1 MTEYLLPILFLFV
14 AFIYSSVGLG
24 GGSSYTAIMAIMG
37 VSYIMIPTT
46 SLTLNLVV
54 TFIGMIN
61 FWRNGYG
68 RLNLVGPFLITSIP
82 MAYLGGS
89 LDIPEFIF
97 QIILMSTLLLV
108 VARIYIINGLT
119 LSYQLSDTQKWVMTF
134 GIGAALGF
142 IAGAVGIGGGIY
154 LVPLII
160 MFGLGTEKEA
170 AAAGAMFIWANS
182 LVGIMARY
190 QSGTFNLDFMLPLIG
205 AVLIGGFA
213 GSYFGSVKYNPKTI
227 QRIMGIIILIAVS
240 FLLKEML

>member
-24 GGSSYTAIMAIMG
+24 GGSSYTAIMVIMG
-37 VSYIMIPTT
+37 VSYTMIPTT

-82 MAYLGGS
+82 MAYLAGS
-89 LDIPEFIF
+89 LEIPEIIF
-97 QIILMSTLLLV
+97 QIILISTLVLV
-108 VARIYIINGLT
+108 AVRIYIINGLA
-119 LSYQLSDTQKWVMTF
+119 LSFQLSETQKWIMIIVL
-134 GIGAALGF
+134 GAILGF

-190 QSGTFNLDFMLPLIG
+190 NSGTFNLDFMIPLIG
-205 AVLIGGFA
+205 AVLVGGFA
-213 GSYFGSVKYNPKTI
+213 GSYFGSIKYNPKTI
-227 QRIMGIIILIAVS
+227 QRVMGVVIIFAIIFIIKGL
-240 FLLKEML
+240 M